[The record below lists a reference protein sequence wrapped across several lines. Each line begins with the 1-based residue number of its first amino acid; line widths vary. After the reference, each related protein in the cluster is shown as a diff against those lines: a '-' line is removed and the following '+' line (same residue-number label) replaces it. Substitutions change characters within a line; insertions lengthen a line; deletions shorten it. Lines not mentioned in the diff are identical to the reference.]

1 MNYEQIKRRNGENE
15 EKWKKQLDN
24 VKNRQTSSHEN
35 QS

>member
-1 MNYEQIKRRNGENE
+1 MNYEQIKRRDG
-15 EKWKKQLDN
+15 EKWKKQLDK

>member
-15 EKWKKQLDN
+15 EKWEKQLDK

>member
-1 MNYEQIKRRNGENE
+1 MNYEQIKRRNE